1 VVLGCNAPSFS
12 AGASVA
18 DTQTQGALVIAQPL
32 LKQGRFRMGK
42 MGHSGME
49 EPRIQVSRE
58 ERIRMRKNFAQIE
71 GMEARKQEVLAR
83 CRAEKEARK
92 RR

>member
-1 VVLGCNAPSFS
+1 
-12 AGASVA
+12 
-18 DTQTQGALVIAQPL
+18 
-32 LKQGRFRMGK
+32 MGK

-49 EPRIQVSRE
+49 EPRIQLTPEARK
-58 ERIRMRKNFAQIE
+58 RMEDNWNSIE
-71 GMEARKQEVLAR
+71 GMEERKQAVLAR

>member
-1 VVLGCNAPSFS
+1 
-12 AGASVA
+12 
-18 DTQTQGALVIAQPL
+18 
-32 LKQGRFRMGK
+32 

-49 EPRIQVSRE
+49 EPRI
-58 ERIRMRKNFAQIE
+58 
-71 GMEARKQEVLAR
+71 GLTPEARRRYEDNFNAIEDMEECKKRVLAR